1 MISSLKPGDEAKILY
16 QRNDAQMSVKVTLC
30 PTPSWRMNFLWPL
43 LLTFPVFEGNK
54 DSDVNST
61 EFSLPAQFRLNG
73 KSTQA
78 AFGRQRTWL

>member
-1 MISSLKPGDEAKILY
+1 
-16 QRNDAQMSVKVTLC
+16 
-30 PTPSWRMNFLWPL
+30 MNFLWPL

-61 EFSLPAQFRLNG
+61 EFSLPAEFRLNG

-78 AFGRQRTWL
+78 AFGSAKGHGFKSDGKTNP